1 MCETLVAGVAEKV
14 PSSAELTE
22 VIEEELIEP
31 RRLWWSRVMSNM
43 RPTNSVVEISWVRL
57 HSLSYKIS

>member
-43 RPTNSVVEISWVRL
+43 RPTSSVVEISWVRL
-57 HSLSYKIS
+57 HSLLYKMS